1 MSEDLRAARQGC
13 SPAPKTLP
21 LMRGFKVLLIFS
33 TPACTP
39 SFMRSHSHSSVVIL
53 ALPLVPCDGL
63 CQLREGCTGPHP
75 PQWKLLPLPS
85 SSHPYPPHSPHPMM
99 MEALVSSL
107 NTEASS
113 CLRAEG
119 SHGRKGEVQSPS
131 SESIYDQG
139 SETAHY
145 CNLGS
150 WVRALKIHLP
160 LRNLVQNPHL

>member
-39 SFMRSHSHSSVVIL
+39 SFMGSHSHSSVVIL

-63 CQLREGCTGPHP
+63 CQLCEGCTGPHP

-85 SSHPYPPHSPHPMM
+85 SSHPYPPHTPHPVM

-113 CLRAEG
+113 CLGAEG
-119 SHGRKGEVQSPS
+119 SKEEKGR
-131 SESIYDQG
+131 
-139 SETAHY
+139 
-145 CNLGS
+145 C
-150 WVRALKIHLP
+150 
-160 LRNLVQNPHL
+160 NPHPQRAYSPVWESHSWPGQRNSTLLQTWADG